1 MSHAWCH
8 RHPGILRMAVHVQP
22 GARVSTVIGEIGGA
36 LKIRLHAPPVNGKAN
51 DALIAFVAEKL
62 GINSVVCV
70 SCADKRIG
78 INCSTSTLRCRWKK
92 QARYCFDTIALTLF
106 LRRQSRDLPEAE
118 RRQPGRTFRIGSQIL
133 YGSDLRL
140 RPVSGHDFDRP
151 DWLS

>member
-8 RHPGILRMAVHVQP
+8 RHAGILRMAVHVQP

-36 LKIRLHAPPVNGKAN
+36 LKIRLHAPPVDGKAN
-51 DALIAFVAEKL
+51 AALTSWRENWVSD
-62 GINSVVCV
+62 SVMCV

-78 INCSTSTLRCRWKK
+78 RNCSTSTLRCRWKK
-92 QARYCFDTIALTLF
+92 QARYCFDTIALRLF
-106 LRRQSRDLPEAE
+106 LRRQSRYLPEAE